1 MTPEQKERVCL
12 NVGAQP
18 SVAGKG
24 LSSNDY
30 TDAEKLKLSGITEGA
45 VPNVIEEIT
54 VNGSAVTPV
63 NKSVALTIPEAVTV
77 DQTYNGSSTNP
88 QSGIAVA
95 QALSGTGQVPT
106 VTSNDDGKVL
116 KASYDSTT
124 SQGSFRWDSAPS
136 GVPSTTSSDEG
147 KVLGVTNSTGTLGW
161 VSQTPA
167 AHDSTVTVKT
177 GDSTPVTL
185 GSFTTDQA
193 SNSDITIPLAV
204 PTGTGE
210 KSGLMSAADKAKLDG
225 LGNVVVTGTGSIN
238 VTPTTSAGTTTY
250 TVSEDFSNLYVDD
263 TLSKTANTPN
273 AGDITLGVNTKSSNS
288 YLDKTNGLGVDLT
301 ALKTGIGTGNNG
313 LVPSA
318 GTSGQFLK
326 HDGSWGTPPDTTYS
340 TFSTSDNGL
349 VPKPTSQEVSDGKYL
364 KSDGTWG
371 VPTNTTYSTFN
382 TTTDG
387 LVPKANGTGDTG
399 KFLKG
404 DGSWATPT
412 DTTYGVF
419 STSADGLV
427 PASDGTG
434 ETGKFLKG
442 DGTWATPTDTTY
454 STFDTTTDGLVPKA
468 NGTGDTGKFLK
479 GDGSWATPTD
489 TTYSGGNGI
498 DITGTVLS
506 VDIATSGSGLE
517 FSSGKLKVN
526 GNASQAIEVGSSGV
540 GIKLA
545 TDSGLEFSSGLKI
558 KTDGTTIH
566 TNASGALEVIGGG
579 GGTTYTSGDGIDIS
593 AQDVIS
599 VKTDGTTIHANASG
613 QLEVIGGGGGT
624 TYTAGDGIDI
634 TSGTISANIDTDAG
648 LTFDSSNPKKIQVN
662 AGTNIGFNSST
673 GALDVPTVSAS
684 TGGTGGT
691 NGVML
696 ATDKEKLDSA
706 TVAVQLEGALA
717 PLTPSSGVATIPNA
731 VATGETGAT
740 NGLMTA
746 DDKKSLGTAV
756 QYKVNPLESGTPV
769 LLAQQMYVVESD
781 AQIISIAAQSGEIQG
796 KGTIFFRV
804 GV

>member
-1 MTPEQKERVCL
+1 MSVENPSVLYVEQTLTAEQKERACL

-18 SVAGKG
+18 AVAGKG
-24 LSSNDY
+24 LSTNDY

-45 VPNVIEEIT
+45 APNVIEEIT
-54 VNGSAVTPV
+54 VNGTAATPV
-63 NKSVALTIPEAVTV
+63 NKSVALTIPEAITV

-116 KASYDSTT
+116 KASYDSGTQ
-124 SQGSFRWDSAPS
+124 QGSFRWDSAPS

-225 LGNVVVTGTGSIN
+225 LT
-238 VTPTTSAGTTTY
+238 
-250 TVSEDFSNLYVDD
+250 
-263 TLSKTANTPN
+263 
-273 AGDITLGVNTKSSNS
+273 
-288 YLDKTNGLGVDLT
+288 
-301 ALKTGIGTGNNG
+301 
-313 LVPSA
+313 
-318 GTSGQFLK
+318 
-326 HDGSWGTPPDTTYS
+326 
-340 TFSTSDNGL
+340 TFSTSANGL
-349 VPKPTSQEVSDGKYL
+349 VPKPTSQEVTDGKYL
-364 KSDGTWG
+364 KSDGSWG
-371 VPTNTTYSTFN
+371 VPTNTTYSTFD
-382 TTTDG
+382 TATDG
-387 LVPKANGTGDTG
+387 LVPKANGSGDTG

-412 DTTYGVF
+412 DTTYSVF

-442 DGTWATPTDTTY
+442 DGTWDTPTGTTY

-468 NGTGDTGKFLK
+468 SGAGDTGKFLKGDGSWATPTDTTYSTFDTATDGLVPKASGTGDTGKFLK

-498 DITGTVLS
+498 DITGTTVS

-517 FSSGKLKVN
+517 FSSNKLKVN

-545 TDSGLEFSSGLKI
+545 TGSGLEFSSGLKV
-558 KTDGTTIH
+558 KTDGSTIH

-579 GGTTYTSGDGIDIS
+579 GGTTYTAGDGIDIS

-613 QLEVIGGGGGT
+613 QLEVIGGGGGGEVNVIEGVKL
-624 TYTAGDGIDI
+624 AG
-634 TSGTISANIDTDAG
+634 A
-648 LTFDSSNPKKIQVN
+648 
-662 AGTNIGFNSST
+662 
-673 GALDVPTVSAS
+673 AS
-684 TGGTGGT
+684 
-691 NGVML
+691 V
-696 ATDKEKLDSA
+696 
-706 TVAVQLEGALA
+706 
-717 PLTPSSGVATIPNA
+717 LTPDVDKNVTIPNA

-781 AQIISIAAQSGEIQG
+781 AQIISIAGQAGEIQG